1 MRWQNLSRIK
11 NTGWKVKIKRP
22 EEIYENLS
30 EYYTKEEVERY
41 ARSGGMRR
49 AQQKI
54 ALRILQLLG
63 LDEGPRL
70 LDLGCGVGYT
80 TEVYQNLGY
89 RVTGLDVLP
98 EMIKHAKEKSLKVIQ
113 GDARSLSELFRKEKF
128 DAVVS
133 ASALQWLKE
142 ESDIAK
148 VASGVY
154 YVLEKEGK
162 AIIQFYPRTEEELK
176 KTFLIFKKNGFE
188 GRIVIDNPDIPKKR
202 VVFLALNKK

>member
-1 MRWQNLSRIK
+1 MRWLNLSKIK

-89 RVTGLDVLP
+89 RVTGLDILP